1 MFNEK
6 FKNKVNVLLQF
17 RGASSESITVDMR
30 ENFNGN
36 RILAFITKTASK
48 FKKNK
53 KS

>member
-17 RGASSESITVDMR
+17 RRASSESVDMR